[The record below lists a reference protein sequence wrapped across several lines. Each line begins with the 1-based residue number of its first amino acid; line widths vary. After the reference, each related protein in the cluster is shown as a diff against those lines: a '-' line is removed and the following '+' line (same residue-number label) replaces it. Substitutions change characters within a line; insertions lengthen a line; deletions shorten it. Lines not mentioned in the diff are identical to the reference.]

1 MQIDL
6 PYLCTTIGNLSGVPV
21 RIFEGE
27 YLTFYYSQVYLP
39 RDPMAVCRDQIFA
52 VNDHVGYVTT
62 PHFHY
67 YGIVNS
73 GQTKIVIGPTRQI
86 AETDQELRELAFR
99 ADVTPDDTA
108 DFITGMKSIV
118 RMPVENILQMLC
130 TMNHVMNGEM
140 LSLKDIAIYDADQ
153 EKLLEDQGRQQAAQK
168 LSAKADEAQSLHNTL
183 DQEQTLLRMVR
194 KGDTAAL
201 KEWIDHAPAIRGGV
215 LAREQLRQRK
225 NTFIVAVT
233 LVSRAAIRGGMNVE
247 DAFSHSDSYIQ
258 QCELLSSPGDILNL
272 QYRMVLDYTER
283 VERLRLGRQPSRLTI
298 DVANYIQRH
307 MSEPV
312 TAEKI
317 AENLFLNR
325 SYLSRKFKEETGET
339 LTDFILKEKTEE
351 AKRLLRYSD
360 KSLTAIGSYLGFSS
374 ASHFSRVF
382 KAYAGSTPSEYR
394 EKALSK
400 DLCLFSGG
408 KATKKKIPEALKVQ
422 AFRDFPEKG
431 ANQI

>member
-1 MQIDL
+1 MQINL

-27 YLTFYYSQVYLP
+27 SLIFYYSQAYLP
-39 RDPMAVCRDQIFA
+39 RDPMAVYRDQIFA
-52 VNDHVGYVTT
+52 VKAHVGYITT

-86 AETDQELRELAFR
+86 TETDQELRELAFR
-99 ADVTPDDTA
+99 SDVAADDME
-108 DFITGMKSIV
+108 DFVAGMKSIV
-118 RMPVENILQMLC
+118 RMPFESILQMLC
-130 TMNHVMNGEM
+130 TMNHVLNGET
-140 LSLKDIAIYDADQ
+140 LSLKDITIYDAEQ
-153 EKLLEDQGRQQAAQK
+153 EKLLKAQGRQQAAQK
-168 LSAKADEAQSLHNTL
+168 LSAQADESLHNTL
-183 DQEQTLLRMVR
+183 DQEQALLRMVR

-201 KEWIDHAPAIRGGV
+201 KEWINHAPAIRGGV
-215 LAREQLRQRK
+215 LAKEQLRQKK

-233 LVSRAAIRGGMNVE
+233 LVSRAAIRGGMDVE

-258 QCELLSSPGDILNL
+258 QCELLSSPSDILNL

-283 VERLRLGRQPSRLTI
+283 VERLHLGKHPSKLTV

-307 MSEPV
+307 MSEPI
-312 TAEKI
+312 TTERI
-317 AENLFLNR
+317 AKELFLNR

-351 AKRLLRYSD
+351 AKRLLRSSD
-360 KSLTAIGSYLGFSS
+360 KPLTAISSYLGFSS

-382 KAYAGSTPSEYR
+382 KAYVGSTPSEYR
-394 EKALSK
+394 EKH
-400 DLCLFSGG
+400 
-408 KATKKKIPEALKVQ
+408 Q
-422 AFRDFPEKG
+422 
-431 ANQI
+431 

>member
-1 MQIDL
+1 MQVNL

-27 YLTFYYSQVYLP
+27 SLIFYYSQAYLP
-39 RDPMAVCRDQIFA
+39 RDPMAVYRDQVFA
-52 VNDHVGYVTT
+52 VKAHVGYITT

-86 AETDQELRELAFR
+86 TETDQELRELAFR
-99 ADVTPDDTA
+99 SDVAADDME
-108 DFITGMKSIV
+108 DFVAGMKSIV
-118 RMPVENILQMLC
+118 RMPFESILQMLC
-130 TMNHVMNGEM
+130 TMNHVLNGET
-140 LSLKDIAIYDADQ
+140 LSLKDITIYDAEQ
-153 EKLLEDQGRQQAAQK
+153 EKLLKAQGRQQAAQK
-168 LSAKADEAQSLHNTL
+168 LSAQADESLHNTL
-183 DQEQTLLRMVR
+183 DQEQALLRMVR

-201 KEWIDHAPAIRGGV
+201 KEWINHAPAIRGGV
-215 LAREQLRQRK
+215 LAKEQLRQKK

-233 LVSRAAIRGGMNVE
+233 LVSRAAIRGGMDVE

-258 QCELLSSPGDILNL
+258 QCELLSSPSDILNL

-283 VERLRLGRQPSRLTI
+283 VERLHLGKHPSKLTV

-307 MSEPV
+307 MSEPI
-312 TAEKI
+312 TTEKI
-317 AENLFLNR
+317 AKELFLNR
-325 SYLSRKFKEETGET
+325 SYLSRKFKEKTGET

-360 KSLTAIGSYLGFSS
+360 KPLTAIGAYLGFSS

-382 KAYAGSTPSEYR
+382 KTYVGSTPSEYR
-394 EKALSK
+394 EKH
-400 DLCLFSGG
+400 
-408 KATKKKIPEALKVQ
+408 
-422 AFRDFPEKG
+422 
-431 ANQI
+431 N